1 MNAWLAQHLQ
11 ALKQVLHRCG
21 RNLSHTLLIGL
32 VIGVTL
38 TLPVLGY
45 VLISNL
51 GDLAGKAHQEAQISV
66 FLQTDL
72 AEETMSGIRHKLE
85 THPAVRSVKFV
96 SKGQALEQLESS
108 LSDATLIESLQHN
121 PLPDAFQ
128 IEPASLDTAQ
138 LNLLRS
144 QLESLDGVQE
154 VVLDTD
160 WLNRLNSLILLA
172 KRILW
177 LVAGLFGLLLI
188 TVISN
193 TVRMQIM
200 SQREEIELSQ
210 LIGATAA
217 FTRRPFLYLG
227 GLYGLLGG
235 VLAIALAALIVYLFN
250 RSIAPLAAAYQSN
263 FFLNYPNVGI
273 AIIVCM
279 MAGTIGLFSAHFA
292 ATRYI
297 SKSIR

>member
-11 ALKQVLHRCG
+11 ALKQVLHRCS
-21 RNLSHTLLIGL
+21 RDFSHTLLISL
-32 VIGVTL
+32 VIGITL

-45 VLISNL
+45 VLIQNL
-51 GDLAGKAHQEAQISV
+51 GDLTGKAHQEAQISV
-66 FLQTDL
+66 FLRTDL
-72 AEETMSGIRHKLE
+72 AEETISGIRHKLE

-108 LSDATLIESLQHN
+108 FSDATLIESLQHN

-128 IEPASLDTAQ
+128 IEPTSLDTVKLDQ
-138 LNLLRS
+138 LKT
-144 QLESLDGVQE
+144 QLANLDGVQE
-154 VVLDTD
+154 VVLDND
-160 WLNRLNSLILLA
+160 WLNRLNSLLLLA

-200 SQREEIELSQ
+200 GQRDEIELSQ

-235 VLAIALAALIVYLFN
+235 LLSIAISVLIVYIFN
-250 RSIAPLAAAYQSN
+250 RSIAPLAAAYQSDL
-263 FFLNYPNVGI
+263 FLNYPDLCI
-273 AIIVCM
+273 AITICLI
-279 MAGTIGLFSAHFA
+279 AAAIGLFSAYSA

-297 SKSIR
+297 SKSIG

>member
-1 MNAWLAQHLQ
+1 MSAWLAQHLQ
-11 ALKQVLHRCG
+11 VFKQVLHRCSQDF
-21 RNLSHTLLIGL
+21 SHTLLISL
-32 VIGVTL
+32 VIGITL

-45 VLISNL
+45 VLIQNL
-51 GDLAGKAHQEAQISV
+51 SDLTGKAHQEAQISV
-66 FLQTDL
+66 FLRADL
-72 AEETMSGIRHKLE
+72 AEETISGIRHKLE

-96 SKGQALEQLESS
+96 SKEQALEQLESS
-108 LSDATLIESLQHN
+108 FSDATLIESLQHN

-128 IEPASLDTAQ
+128 IEPDSLDTVKLGQ
-138 LNLLRS
+138 LKT
-144 QLESLDGVQE
+144 QLGNLDGVQE

-160 WLNRLNSLILLA
+160 WLNRINSLVLLA

-200 SQREEIELSQ
+200 SQRDEIELSQ

-227 GLYGLLGG
+227 WLYGLLGG
-235 VLAIALAALIVYLFN
+235 LLSIAISVLIVYIFN
-250 RSIAPLAAAYQSN
+250 RSIAPLAAAYQSD
-263 FFLNYPNVGI
+263 FFLNYPDLYI
-273 AIIVCM
+273 AITICLI
-279 MAGTIGLFSAHFA
+279 AAAIGLFSAYFS

-297 SKSIR
+297 SKSIG

>member
-11 ALKQVLHRCG
+11 ALKQVLHRCS
-21 RNLSHTLLIGL
+21 RDFSHTLLISL
-32 VIGVTL
+32 VIGITL

-45 VLISNL
+45 VLIQNL
-51 GDLAGKAHQEAQISV
+51 GDLTGKAHQEAQISV
-66 FLQTDL
+66 FLQTGL
-72 AEETMSGIRHKLE
+72 AEETISGIRHKLE
-85 THPAVRSVKFV
+85 THHVVRSVKFV
-96 SKGQALEQLESS
+96 SKEQALEQLESS
-108 LSDATLIESLQHN
+108 FSDATLIEALQHN

-128 IEPASLDTAQ
+128 IEPVNLDAAQ
-138 LNLLRS
+138 LDLLES
-144 QLESLDGVQE
+144 QLKNLDGVQE

-160 WLNRLNSLILLA
+160 WLNRLNSLVLLA

-177 LVAGLFGLLLI
+177 LVAGLFVLLLI

-200 SQREEIELSQ
+200 SQRDEIELSQ

-235 VLAIALAALIVYLFN
+235 ALSIAISILIVYIFN
-250 RSIAPLAAAYQSN
+250 RSIAPLAVAYQSN
-263 FFLNYPNVGI
+263 FFLNYPNIGI
-273 AIIVCM
+273 TITICLIA
-279 MAGTIGLFSAHFA
+279 AAIGLFSAYIA
-292 ATRYI
+292 STRYI
-297 SKSIR
+297 RKSIG

>member
-11 ALKQVLHRCG
+11 ALKQVLHRCS
-21 RNLSHTLLIGL
+21 RDFSHTLLISL
-32 VIGVTL
+32 VIGITL

-45 VLISNL
+45 VLIQNL
-51 GDLAGKAHQEAQISV
+51 GDLTGKAHQEAQISV
-66 FLQTDL
+66 FLRTDL
-72 AEETMSGIRHKLE
+72 AEETLSGIQHKLE
-85 THPAVRSVKFV
+85 THPAVQSVKFV

-108 LSDATLIESLQHN
+108 FSDATLIEALQHN

-128 IEPASLDTAQ
+128 IEPASLDTVKLDQ
-138 LNLLRS
+138 LKT
-144 QLESLDGVQE
+144 QLGNLDGVQE

-160 WLNRLNSLILLA
+160 WLNRLNSLVLLA

-188 TVISN
+188 TVVSN

-200 SQREEIELSQ
+200 SQRDEIELSQ

-235 VLAIALAALIVYLFN
+235 LLSIAISILIVYIFN

-263 FFLNYPNVGI
+263 LFLNYPDI
-273 AIIVCM
+273 YITIMVCL
-279 MAGTIGLFSAHFA
+279 MAAAVGLFSAYSS

-297 SKSIR
+297 SKSIG

>member
-11 ALKQVLHRCG
+11 ALKQVLQRCH

-51 GDLAGKAHQEAQISV
+51 GDLTGKAHHEAQISV

-72 AEETMSGIRHKLE
+72 TEETMGGIRHKLE

-108 LSDATLIESLQHN
+108 FSDATLIESLQHN

-128 IEPASLDTAQ
+128 IEPASLDTVQ
-138 LNLLRS
+138 LNQLRT

-188 TVISN
+188 TAISN

-235 VLAIALAALIVYLFN
+235 VLAIALAALTVYIFN

-263 FFLNYPNVGI
+263 FFLSYPDTGI
-273 AIIVCM
+273 AITVCM
-279 MAGTIGLFSAHFA
+279 LAAAVGLCSAYFS